1 MAYRPPKKQPQ
12 FADLKGIL
20 AQTKDKTEPSLY
32 QTVAQIID
40 RLTQFQSVTLEEIA
54 DINNSISSSETI
66 INITANKKATYHT
79 KDDETLNLPNSW
91 QLLAGTGITFDDTV
105 PNKRTI
111 SSTGGGGGDYYDS
124 PLTDGDLDETEL
136 IFASGMCIVVQV
148 PNP

>member
-1 MAYRPPKKQPQ
+1 MAFQKPKKQPE

-20 AQTKDKTEPSLY
+20 AQTKDKTEHSLY

-40 RLTQFQSVTLEEIA
+40 RLSQMKVVTEEQLQ
-54 DINNSISSSETI
+54 DINNSISSAETI

-91 QLLAGTGITFDDTV
+91 QLLAGTNITFDDTI

-111 SSTGGGGGDYYDS
+111 NASGGGGSDHYDC
-124 PLTDGDLDETEL
+124 PLTDGDTVAADL
-136 IFASGMCIVVQV
+136 IFAAGECIIVQV
-148 PNP
+148 PV